1 MNKNKKA
8 AQLSI
13 YLGRGRSIRVEMLKN
28 GESFVTHPKDLDIKE
43 AVSKIREN
51 AYYFTRIAAIE
62 EFFDKDEEEDTMK
75 KEDEDE

>member
-28 GESFVTHPKDLDIKE
+28 WRSFVTYPGDMDIKE
-43 AVSKIREN
+43 VVCKIREN
-51 AYYFTRIAAIE
+51 ANYFARFIAIE
-62 EFFDKDEEEDTMK
+62 EFFDKDGEEDTIKKEEED
-75 KEDEDE
+75 E